1 MFYSPYVWN
10 NFVVDDKT
18 LTRTKYNYYSGWQHS
33 IDHARTHTCLSR
45 IGPIIRGISFRPL
58 HSFNNIFQFMTIL
71 SWCIDRSQH
80 PKCELENKDIGK
92 NIISL
97 SYDFPCSMSQC
108 DDREN
113 LKLFGTGGEMLRTL
127 KILMSKLSKLQN
139 LKLTDLV
146 LERFEANRLLDEIAE
161 NCHFTLRHLNIVNV
175 TVVHCPILHI
185 GCFFNLQ
192 VLEISPQNI
201 DDDVI
206 TLIGDSRIVHLH
218 LVQNKHT
225 PTAIS
230 LSSCTAKAWRTA
242 KRDNP
247 DLKVHMRVESTNC
260 GEFVFQPEAPVHSIV
275 YRTPKTKISPET
287 MLRIIDNYKTTLT
300 SFGHE
305 MLPRFTSSKSF
316 NSRCDSLLVLLAREC
331 RQLRRLV
338 G

>member
-1 MFYSPYVWN
+1 VCKHWTDVFYSPYVWN
-10 NFVVDDKT
+10 NFIVDDRT
-18 LTRTKYNYYSGWQHS
+18 LTRTKYNYYSGWQHT

-45 IGPIIRGISFRPL
+45 VGRNLFRPL

-71 SWCIDRSQH
+71 SWCIDRSM
-80 PKCELENKDIGK
+80 ETENKDIK
-92 NIISL
+92 TSL
-97 SYDFPCSMSQC
+97 SYDFPCTMSQY

-127 KILMSKLSKLQN
+127 KILLSKLAKLKT

-161 NCHFTLRHLNIVNV
+161 NCHFTLNHLNIVNV

-192 VLEISPQNI
+192 NIAPNI

-206 TLIGDSRIVHLH
+206 TLIADSKITQLH

-230 LSSCTAKAWRTA
+230 LSPCSAKAWRIV

-247 DLKVHMRVESTNC
+247 NLKVHLRVESANC
-260 GEFVFQPEAPVHSIV
+260 GEFVFQPEAPIYSIL
-275 YRTPKTKISPET
+275 YRAPK
-287 MLRIIDNYKTTLT
+287 
-300 SFGHE
+300 
-305 MLPRFTSSKSF
+305 
-316 NSRCDSLLVLLAREC
+316 
-331 RQLRRLV
+331 
-338 G
+338 